1 LYLLQKFQNQPIN
14 HSKINT
20 MDYYKPTLSNLLFVY
35 NHISNNLSIKS
46 TVKVMLQAG
55 ESLTL
60 TSSYNDATKTAQKLF
75 DYAQNPS
82 QLLPYEFVEDSSIVI
97 ISNVPIPYDEH
108 DQQGFINRLRGIM
121 ANEYIVIATVKDK
134 PDHSAT
140 GGSDTKIL
148 NKNGTLAIN

>member
-1 LYLLQKFQNQPIN
+1 
-14 HSKINT
+14 
-20 MDYYKPTLSNLLFVY
+20 
-35 NHISNNLSIKS
+35 
-46 TVKVMLQAG
+46 MLQAG
-55 ESLTL
+55 ESLTI
-60 TSSYNDATKTAQKLF
+60 TRSYNDATKTAEKLF
-75 DYAQNPS
+75 DHSQNPS

-121 ANEYIVIATVKDK
+121 ASEYTVIATVKDK